1 MRAGG
6 KGIRAAGF
14 LAATA
19 AVACAADRAVYRDG
33 NIEVV
38 LVTKPLPKEFS
49 GDDVD
54 PDWPP
59 SVSKSAK
66 LAGH

>member
-1 MRAGG
+1 MRASG
-6 KGIRAAGF
+6 KRILAAGF
-14 LAATA
+14 LAAKS
-19 AVACAADRAVYRDG
+19 AVACAVYRDG

-38 LVTKPLPKEFS
+38 LVTKSLPKDFS
-49 GDDVD
+49 GDDVDVD